1 MKRHNSS
8 EPTPEDRAYLIDNL
22 VRFGIDEDT
31 AKVISVE
38 AYDVALKSINELNNA
53 NTVINF
59 LKQFYKTQEQKNNG
73 KRNRSN
79 E

>member
-8 EPTPEDRAYLIDNL
+8 EPTPDDRAYLIDNL
-22 VRFGIDEDT
+22 VRLGIDEDT

-53 NTVINF
+53 NSVINF
-59 LKQFYKTQEQKNNG
+59 LNQFYKTKE
-73 KRNRSN
+73 
-79 E
+79 